1 MSLPAT
7 GTKETPRR
15 SARGRVGR
23 GAAAVLAVIG
33 AVTVLALTLATV
45 VGVRDA
51 DRTSGGY
58 EYPYQGWTGTPIDY
72 ASWYLTAEGLFWPGP
87 VVDQALDCTTGQLTL
102 QVFGLADI
110 QFRPLSDRAKVVH
123 QPQVACRD
131 RGFDTRQWD
140 AIDDPDNLYPQ
151 L

>member
-1 MSLPAT
+1 MSAPAT
-7 GTKETPRR
+7 IPARPRTWR
-15 SARGRVGR
+15 SRLARAG
-23 GAAAVLAVIG
+23 AAVLAVIG
-33 AVTVLALTLATV
+33 AVTVVALVIGTV

-51 DRTSGGY
+51 DRTNGGY
-58 EYPYQGWTGTPIDY
+58 TYPYQGWAGTPTDY
-72 ASWYLTAEGLFWPGP
+72 ASWYLTDDGLFLPGP
-87 VVDQALDCTTGQLTL
+87 IVDQALNCTSGQLTL

-131 RGFDTRQWD
+131 NGFDTSAWD
-140 AIDDPDNLYPQ
+140 AIDDPDNLYPD